1 MVVKRWRKFILNVTM
16 TKKVKKFNKDITR
29 SRSFRDLVFYIK
41 VTRVIVVFFPL
52 MLNAQDS
59 LLTQNDKLSKR
70 EKWKILR
77 QKTERDVDKGE
88 ISREDADKKYSRFRS
103 HMLGKKAERKDPV
116 LENHF
121 KKFGIDD
128 IDQLKNHLLDK
139 HIPID
144 KLDAVLGGMLRLVH
158 YFKSEGNN
166 QKINPRLE
174 AYFKGRLGL
183 TSYHTTQ
190 VYKTAKNI
198 ASGRFSDE

>member
-1 MVVKRWRKFILNVTM
+1 MVKRWRKFILNVTM
-16 TKKVKKFNKDITR
+16 IKKVKKINKNIIR
-29 SRSFRDLVFYIK
+29 SRSFRDLVFYMK

-52 MLNAQDS
+52 MLNAQDP
-59 LLTQNDKLSKR
+59 LLSQNDKLSKR

-77 QKTERDVDKGE
+77 QKTEVEVEKGE

-103 HMLGKKAERKDPV
+103 HLLGKKAERKDPV

-144 KLDAVLGGMLRLVH
+144 KLDAVLGGMLRLIH
-158 YFKSEGNN
+158 YFKSDENN

-174 AYFKGRLGL
+174 AYFNEL
-183 TSYHTTQ
+183 SY
-190 VYKTAKNI
+190 YP
-198 ASGRFSDE
+198 SL

>member
-1 MVVKRWRKFILNVTM
+1 
-16 TKKVKKFNKDITR
+16 
-29 SRSFRDLVFYIK
+29 
-41 VTRVIVVFFPL
+41 
-52 MLNAQDS
+52 MLIAQDS
-59 LLTQNDKLSKR
+59 LLSQNDKLSKR

-103 HMLGKKAERKDPV
+103 HLLGKKAERKDPV

-166 QKINPRLE
+166 QKMNPRLE

-183 TSYHTTQ
+183 RSHHTTQ
-190 VYKTAKNI
+190 VYKTARDI
-198 ASGRFSDE
+198 AAGRFSDE

>member
-1 MVVKRWRKFILNVTM
+1 MVKRWRKFILNVTM

-59 LLTQNDKLSKR
+59 LLSQNDKLSKR

-103 HMLGKKAERKDPV
+103 HLLGKKAERKDPV

-190 VYKTAKNI
+190 VYKTARNI

>member
-1 MVVKRWRKFILNVTM
+1 MVKRWRKFILNVTM
-16 TKKVKKFNKDITR
+16 IKKVKKINKNITR
-29 SRSFRDLVFYIK
+29 SRSFRDLVVCIK

-52 MLNAQDS
+52 MLNAQDP
-59 LLTQNDKLSKR
+59 LLSQNDKLSKR

-77 QKTERDVDKGE
+77 QKTEVEVDKGE

-103 HMLGKKAERKDPV
+103 HLLGKKAERKDPV

-144 KLDAVLGGMLRLVH
+144 KLDAVLGGMLRLIH
-158 YFKSEGNN
+158 YFKSDENN

-190 VYKTAKNI
+190 VYKTARNI

>member
-1 MVVKRWRKFILNVTM
+1 M

-190 VYKTAKNI
+190 VYKTARSI
-198 ASGRFSDE
+198 ASGRFSDK

>member
-1 MVVKRWRKFILNVTM
+1 M

-59 LLTQNDKLSKR
+59 LLSQNDELSKR

-174 AYFKGRLGL
+174 TYFKGRLGL

-190 VYKTAKNI
+190 VYKTAKKI

>member
-1 MVVKRWRKFILNVTM
+1 M

-121 KKFGIDD
+121 KKFGIDN

-174 AYFKGRLGL
+174 TYFKGRLGL

-190 VYKTAKNI
+190 VYKTAKKI

>member
-1 MVVKRWRKFILNVTM
+1 MVKRWRKFILNVTM
-16 TKKVKKFNKDITR
+16 IKKVKKFNKNIIR

-52 MLNAQDS
+52 MLNAQDP
-59 LLTQNDKLSKR
+59 LLSQNDKLSKR

-77 QKTERDVDKGE
+77 QKTEVEVDKGE

-103 HMLGKKAERKDPV
+103 HLLGKKAERKDPV

-144 KLDAVLGGMLRLVH
+144 KLDAVLGGMLRLIH
-158 YFKSEGNN
+158 YFKSDENN

-190 VYKTAKNI
+190 VYKTARNI

>member
-1 MVVKRWRKFILNVTM
+1 M

-52 MLNAQDS
+52 MLNAKDS

-190 VYKTAKNI
+190 VCKTARNI

>member
-1 MVVKRWRKFILNVTM
+1 M

-41 VTRVIVVFFPL
+41 VTSVIVVFFPL

-59 LLTQNDKLSKR
+59 LLSQNDKLSKR

-103 HMLGKKAERKDPV
+103 HLLGKKAERKDPV

>member
-1 MVVKRWRKFILNVTM
+1 MMN
-16 TKKVKKFNKDITR
+16 KKIKKINKGITR
-29 SRSFRDLVFYIK
+29 SRSFRDLIFYIK
-41 VTRVIVVFFPL
+41 ITKVIVVFFPL
-52 MLNAQDS
+52 VLNAQDS
-59 LLTQNDKLSKR
+59 LLSQKNKLSKR

-77 QKTERDVDKGE
+77 QKTERDVNKGE
-88 ISREDADKKYSRFRS
+88 ISRKDADKKYSRFRS
-103 HMLGKKAERKDPV
+103 HLLGKKVERKDPV

-121 KKFGIDD
+121 KRFGIDD

-190 VYKTAKNI
+190 VYKTARNI

>member
-1 MVVKRWRKFILNVTM
+1 M

-88 ISREDADKKYSRFRS
+88 ISREYADKKYSRFRS

-174 AYFKGRLGL
+174 TYFKGRLGL

-190 VYKTAKNI
+190 VYKTAKKI

>member
-1 MVVKRWRKFILNVTM
+1 MVKRWRKFILNVTM
-16 TKKVKKFNKDITR
+16 IKKVKKINKNITR

-52 MLNAQDS
+52 MLNAQDP
-59 LLTQNDKLSKR
+59 LLSQNDKLSKR

-77 QKTERDVDKGE
+77 QKTEVEVDKGE

-103 HMLGKKAERKDPV
+103 HLLGKKAERKDPV

-144 KLDAVLGGMLRLVH
+144 KIDAVLGGMLRLIH
-158 YFKSEGNN
+158 YFKSDENN

-190 VYKTAKNI
+190 VYKTARNI

>member
-1 MVVKRWRKFILNVTM
+1 MVKRWRKFILNVTM
-16 TKKVKKFNKDITR
+16 TKKVKKINKNIIR

-41 VTRVIVVFFPL
+41 VTRVIVVFLPL
-52 MLNAQDS
+52 MLNAQDP
-59 LLTQNDKLSKR
+59 LLSQNDKLSKR

-77 QKTERDVDKGE
+77 QKTEVEVDKGE

-103 HMLGKKAERKDPV
+103 HLLGKKAERKDPV

-144 KLDAVLGGMLRLVH
+144 KLDAVLGGMLRLIH
-158 YFKSEGNN
+158 YFKSDENN

-190 VYKTAKNI
+190 VYKTARNI

>member
-1 MVVKRWRKFILNVTM
+1 MVKRWRKFILNVTM
-16 TKKVKKFNKDITR
+16 IKKVKKFNKNIIR

-52 MLNAQDS
+52 FLNAQDP
-59 LLTQNDKLSKR
+59 LLSQNDKLSKR

-77 QKTERDVDKGE
+77 QKTEIEVDKGE

-103 HMLGKKAERKDPV
+103 HLLGKKAERKDPV

-144 KLDAVLGGMLRLVH
+144 KLDAVLGGMLRLIH
-158 YFKSEGNN
+158 YFKSDENN

-190 VYKTAKNI
+190 VYKTARNI

>member
-1 MVVKRWRKFILNVTM
+1 M
-16 TKKVKKFNKDITR
+16 TKKLKKFNKDITR

-59 LLTQNDKLSKR
+59 LLSQNDKLSKR

-103 HMLGKKAERKDPV
+103 HLLGKKAERKDPV

-183 TSYHTTQ
+183 TSYHTNQ

>member
-1 MVVKRWRKFILNVTM
+1 MMN
-16 TKKVKKFNKDITR
+16 KKIKKINKGITR
-29 SRSFRDLVFYIK
+29 SRSFRDLIFYIK
-41 VTRVIVVFFPL
+41 ITKVIVVFFPL
-52 MLNAQDS
+52 VLNAQDS
-59 LLTQNDKLSKR
+59 LLSQKNKLSKR

-88 ISREDADKKYSRFRS
+88 ISREGADKKYSRFRS
-103 HMLGKKAERKDPV
+103 HLFGKKVERKDPV

-144 KLDAVLGGMLRLVH
+144 KLDAVLGGMLRLIH
-158 YFKSEGNN
+158 YFKSDENN

-190 VYKTAKNI
+190 VYKTARNI

>member
-1 MVVKRWRKFILNVTM
+1 MVKRWRKFILNVTM
-16 TKKVKKFNKDITR
+16 IKKVKKFNKNIIR

-52 MLNAQDS
+52 MLNAQDP
-59 LLTQNDKLSKR
+59 LLSQNDKLSKR

-77 QKTERDVDKGE
+77 QKTEIEVDKGE

-144 KLDAVLGGMLRLVH
+144 KLDAVLGGMLRLIH
-158 YFKSEGNN
+158 YFKSDENN

-190 VYKTAKNI
+190 VYKTARNI

>member
-1 MVVKRWRKFILNVTM
+1 MKRWRKFIPNVTM
-16 TKKVKKFNKDITR
+16 TKKVTKINKDITR

-52 MLNAQDS
+52 ILNAQDS

-174 AYFKGRLGL
+174 TYFKGRLGL

-190 VYKTAKNI
+190 VYKTAKKI

>member
-1 MVVKRWRKFILNVTM
+1 MKRWRKFILNVTM

-59 LLTQNDKLSKR
+59 LLSQNDKLSKR

-103 HMLGKKAERKDPV
+103 HLLGKKAERKDPV

-190 VYKTAKNI
+190 VYKTAKKI

>member
-1 MVVKRWRKFILNVTM
+1 M

-59 LLTQNDKLSKR
+59 LLSQNDKLSKR

>member
-1 MVVKRWRKFILNVTM
+1 M

-88 ISREDADKKYSRFRS
+88 ISRGDADEKYSRFRS
-103 HMLGKKAERKDPV
+103 HLLGKKAERKDPV

>member
-1 MVVKRWRKFILNVTM
+1 M

-59 LLTQNDKLSKR
+59 LPTQNDKLSKR

-174 AYFKGRLGL
+174 TYFKGRLGL

-190 VYKTAKNI
+190 VYKTAKKI

>member
-1 MVVKRWRKFILNVTM
+1 M

-116 LENHF
+116 LENYF

>member
-1 MVVKRWRKFILNVTM
+1 MVKRWRKFILNVTM
-16 TKKVKKFNKDITR
+16 IKKVKKINKNIIR
-29 SRSFRDLVFYIK
+29 SRSFRDLVFYMK
-41 VTRVIVVFFPL
+41 VTTVSLVFSTL
-52 MLNAQDS
+52 MLNAPDP
-59 LLTQNDKLSKR
+59 LLSQNDKLSKR

-77 QKTERDVDKGE
+77 QKTEIGVDKGE

-103 HMLGKKAERKDPV
+103 HLLGKKAERKDPV

-144 KLDAVLGGMLRLVH
+144 KLDAVLGGMLRLIH
-158 YFKSEGNN
+158 YFKSDENN

-190 VYKTAKNI
+190 VYKTARNI

>member
-1 MVVKRWRKFILNVTM
+1 MVKRWRKFILNVTM
-16 TKKVKKFNKDITR
+16 TKKVKKINKDIAR

-41 VTRVIVVFFPL
+41 ITKVILAFSPL
-52 MLNAQDS
+52 ILNAQDS
-59 LLTQNDKLSKR
+59 LFSQNDKLSKR

-103 HMLGKKAERKDPV
+103 HLLGKKAERKDPV

-121 KKFGIDD
+121 KQFGIDD

-139 HIPID
+139 QIPID

-158 YFKSEGNN
+158 YFKSVENN
-166 QKINPRLE
+166 QRMSPRLE

-183 TSYHTTQ
+183 TSHHTTQ

-198 ASGRFSDE
+198 ASGRFK

>member
-1 MVVKRWRKFILNVTM
+1 MKRWRKFILNVTM

-41 VTRVIVVFFPL
+41 VTGVIVVFFPL

-59 LLTQNDKLSKR
+59 LLSQNDKLSKR

-103 HMLGKKAERKDPV
+103 HLLGKKAERKDPV

-144 KLDAVLGGMLRLVH
+144 KLDAVLGGMLRLIH
-158 YFKSEGNN
+158 YFKSDENN

-190 VYKTAKNI
+190 VYKTARNI

>member
-1 MVVKRWRKFILNVTM
+1 M
-16 TKKVKKFNKDITR
+16 TKKVKKFNEDITR

-174 AYFKGRLGL
+174 TYFKGRLGL

-190 VYKTAKNI
+190 VYKTAKKI

>member
-1 MVVKRWRKFILNVTM
+1 M
-16 TKKVKKFNKDITR
+16 TKKVKKINKNIMR

-52 MLNAQDS
+52 MLNAQDP
-59 LLTQNDKLSKR
+59 LLSQNDKLSKR

-77 QKTERDVDKGE
+77 QKTEVEVDKGE

-103 HMLGKKAERKDPV
+103 NLLGKKAERKDPV

-144 KLDAVLGGMLRLVH
+144 KLDAVLGGMLRLIH
-158 YFKSEGNN
+158 YFKSDENN

-190 VYKTAKNI
+190 VYKTARNI

>member
-1 MVVKRWRKFILNVTM
+1 M
-16 TKKVKKFNKDITR
+16 TKKVKKFKKDITR

-59 LLTQNDKLSKR
+59 LLSQNDKLSKR

-88 ISREDADKKYSRFRS
+88 ISRGDADKKYSRFRS
-103 HMLGKKAERKDPV
+103 HLLGKKAERKDPV

-174 AYFKGRLGL
+174 AYFKSRLGL

-198 ASGRFSDE
+198 ASGRFSDG

>member
-1 MVVKRWRKFILNVTM
+1 MKRWRKFILNVTM

-59 LLTQNDKLSKR
+59 LLSQNDKLSKR

-103 HMLGKKAERKDPV
+103 HLLRKKAERKDPV

>member
-1 MVVKRWRKFILNVTM
+1 MKRWRKFIPNVTM
-16 TKKVKKFNKDITR
+16 TKKVNKINKDITR

-41 VTRVIVVFFPL
+41 ITRVIVVFSPL
-52 MLNAQDS
+52 ILNGQDS
-59 LLTQNDKLSKR
+59 LLSQNDKLSKR

-77 QKTERDVDKGE
+77 QKTERDVDRGE
-88 ISREDADKKYSRFRS
+88 ISREEADNKYSRFRS
-103 HMLGKKAERKDPV
+103 HLLGKRAERKDPV

-121 KKFGIDD
+121 KKIGIDN
-128 IDQLKNHLLDK
+128 IDQLKNHLMDK

-144 KLDAVLGGMLRLVH
+144 KLDAALGGMLRLVH

-183 TSYHTTQ
+183 TSYQTNQ
-190 VYKTAKNI
+190 VYKTARNI
-198 ASGRFSDE
+198 ALGRFK

>member
-1 MVVKRWRKFILNVTM
+1 M

-103 HMLGKKAERKDPV
+103 HLLGKKAERKDPV

-174 AYFKGRLGL
+174 TYFKGRLGL

>member
-1 MVVKRWRKFILNVTM
+1 M

-41 VTRVIVVFFPL
+41 VTGVIVVFFPL

-59 LLTQNDKLSKR
+59 LLSQNDKLSKR

-88 ISREDADKKYSRFRS
+88 ISRGDADKKYSRFRS
-103 HMLGKKAERKDPV
+103 HLLGKKAERKDPI

-190 VYKTAKNI
+190 VYKTARSI

>member
-1 MVVKRWRKFILNVTM
+1 MMN
-16 TKKVKKFNKDITR
+16 KKIKKFNKDITR
-29 SRSFRDLVFYIK
+29 SRSFRDLIFYMKITK
-41 VTRVIVVFFPL
+41 LIVVFFPL
-52 MLNAQDS
+52 VLNAQDS
-59 LLTQNDKLSKR
+59 LIYQKNKLSKR

-103 HMLGKKAERKDPV
+103 HLLGKKVERKDPV

-190 VYKTAKNI
+190 VYKTARNI

>member
-1 MVVKRWRKFILNVTM
+1 MVKRWRKFILNVTM
-16 TKKVKKFNKDITR
+16 IKKVKKINKNIIR

-52 MLNAQDS
+52 MLNAQDP
-59 LLTQNDKLSKR
+59 LLSQNDKLSKR

-77 QKTERDVDKGE
+77 QKTEIEVEKGE

-103 HMLGKKAERKDPV
+103 HLLGKKAERKDPV

-144 KLDAVLGGMLRLVH
+144 KLDAVLGGMLRLIH
-158 YFKSEGNN
+158 YFKSDENN

-190 VYKTAKNI
+190 VYKTARNI

>member
-1 MVVKRWRKFILNVTM
+1 MVKRWRKFILNVTM
-16 TKKVKKFNKDITR
+16 TKKVKKINKNIIR

-41 VTRVIVVFFPL
+41 VTRVIVVFSPL
-52 MLNAQDS
+52 MLNAQDP
-59 LLTQNDKLSKR
+59 LLSQNDKLSKR

-77 QKTERDVDKGE
+77 QKTEIGVDKGE

-103 HMLGKKAERKDPV
+103 HLLGKKAERKDPV

-144 KLDAVLGGMLRLVH
+144 KLDAVLGGMLRLIH
-158 YFKSEGNN
+158 YFKSDENN

-190 VYKTAKNI
+190 VYKTARNI

>member
-1 MVVKRWRKFILNVTM
+1 M

-59 LLTQNDKLSKR
+59 LLSQNDKLSKR

-103 HMLGKKAERKDPV
+103 HLLGKKAERNDPV

-174 AYFKGRLGL
+174 TYFKGRLGL

-190 VYKTAKNI
+190 VYKTAKKI

>member
-1 MVVKRWRKFILNVTM
+1 MI
-16 TKKVKKFNKDITR
+16 KKVKKINKNIIR
-29 SRSFRDLVFYIK
+29 SRSFRDLIFYIK
-41 VTRVIVVFFPL
+41 ITKVIVVFFPL
-52 MLNAQDS
+52 MLNAQDP
-59 LLTQNDKLSKR
+59 LLSQNDKLSKR

-77 QKTERDVDKGE
+77 QKTEIEVEKGE

-103 HMLGKKAERKDPV
+103 HLLGKKAERKDPV

-144 KLDAVLGGMLRLVH
+144 KLDAVLGGMLRLIH
-158 YFKSEGNN
+158 YFKSDENN

-190 VYKTAKNI
+190 VYKTARNI

>member
-1 MVVKRWRKFILNVTM
+1 MVKRWRKFILNVTM

-59 LLTQNDKLSKR
+59 LLSQNDKLSKR

-103 HMLGKKAERKDPV
+103 HLLGKKAERKDPV